1 MLIFE
6 DEMMQPAP
14 RRNGDPGLLAG
25 ARVGPEAAKHLA
37 DTSGTEAEGGVSDV
51 AGNGVG
57 EKEYPTENIHCR
69 VSVEDKRIINCKAD
83 VNQLVP
89 FKYKWAW
96 EKYLAACANH
106 WMPQEINMSRDIA
119 LWKDPNGLTE
129 DERRIV
135 KRNLGFFVT
144 ADSLAAN
151 NIVLGTYRHI
161 TAPECRQYLLRQ
173 AFEEAIHTHAYQYIV
188 ESLGLDEGEVFN
200 AYHEIV

>member
-1 MLIFE
+1 MLVWE
-6 DEMMQPAP
+6 EESRSTQPKST
-14 RRNGDPGLLAG
+14 PGLMPSRPLAATLAMPAAG
-25 ARVGPEAAKHLA
+25 ATAAPYEAAASVSLAPAARPAQLA
-37 DTSGTEAEGGVSDV
+37 DAQADMRRVNV
-51 AGNGVG
+51 A
-57 EKEYPTENIHCR
+57 
-69 VSVEDKRIINCKAD
+69 DKRIINGQTD

-96 EKYLAACANH
+96 EKYLATCANH

-119 LWKDPNGLTE
+119 TWKDPNGLTE

-151 NIVLGTYRHI
+151 NITLGTYRHI
-161 TAPECRQYLLRQ
+161 TAPECRQFLLRQ

-188 ESLGLDEGEVFN
+188 ES
-200 AYHEIV
+200 